1 MKDVQ
6 LVLVSMECQ
15 LKLTI
20 REVQMKVRVSGERNR
35 IEKQQLLEH

>member
-1 MKDVQ
+1 
-6 LVLVSMECQ
+6 MECQ

-20 REVQMKVRVSGERNR
+20 REVQMKVMVSGERNR